1 MEQITSEL
9 LQTIYNRAVQY
20 CVVAYNN
27 GEPDE
32 IHIEE
37 DGSLKAKWSAYN
49 RNYDDDY
56 EYFGV
61 DKLTADL
68 NEVYAERKKKEDE
81 ERKKQEEYNRQ
92 QERLRKERGREE
104 RRRKYQKLK
113 KEFEG

>member
-9 LQTIYNRAVQY
+9 LQTIYKRAVQY
-20 CVVAYNN
+20 CVAAYNN

-37 DGSLKAKWSAYN
+37 AGSLKAKWNAYN
-49 RNYDDDY
+49 RDYDDDY

-68 NEVYAERKKKEDE
+68 DEVYAERKRKEEE

-92 QERLRKERGREE
+92 QEKFRKEREREE
-104 RRRKYQKLK
+104 RRRKYNELK